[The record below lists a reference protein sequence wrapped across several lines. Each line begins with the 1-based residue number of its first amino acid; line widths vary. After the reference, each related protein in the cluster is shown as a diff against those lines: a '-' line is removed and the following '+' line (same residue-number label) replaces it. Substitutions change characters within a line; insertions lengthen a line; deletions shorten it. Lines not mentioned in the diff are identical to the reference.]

1 MATRDLNLGGG
12 RKSASPEI
20 ALQSRPQQSASN
32 STTENILQMAMFR
45 PGGSYTDY
53 SGQAAPLRTNSRT
66 YGALGTTSIGGTDYT
81 NLLGDVSAAGGGRA
95 DPRVSKAEAD
105 RLIAQNLGTFGI
117 TDMDDIGY
125 VIGPGRQPIFYN
137 RKTGQS
143 IPQEIVGFKDREHGG
158 QKLFLTI
165 DQTGKVVPVN
175 SYMQPN
181 PSGKWKSAVAP
192 ILTVAG
198 AAFAPYALGGLSSA
212 LAGAGVTG
220 AAGTIGAGALYGAG
234 LGGLGAGLTGGDIGK
249 AMLTGAIGGGI
260 SSGIGTGLK
269 LSPTQT
275 LPQYNLA
282 GSLLPSGASL
292 ANQQMVNAVLRGSI
306 GGLAT
311 TAVGGGDAIKGAL
324 IGGLTS
330 GISGQLPGGGNRLT
344 QGLNQSVS
352 RQIAQSIVG
361 DPYARNT
368 RAVQNIQQSM
378 TGQQP
383 RQTSALDVGS
393 SNLRT
398 SAVQDLGAGT
408 GTRTQAATR
417 TI

>member
-20 ALQSRPQQSASN
+20 ALQSRPQQSAIN

-45 PGGSYTDY
+45 PGGAYTDY
-53 SGQAAPLRTNSRT
+53 SGQQSALRTNSKT
-66 YGALGTTSIGGTDYT
+66 YGALGTSSIGGTDFS
-81 NLLGDVSAAGGGRA
+81 NLLGDVTAAGGARA
-95 DPRVSKAEAD
+95 DPRVSQTEAQQ
-105 RLIAQNLGTFGI
+105 LIATNLGTFGV

-143 IPQEIVGFKDREHGG
+143 IPQKIVGFKDREHGG
-158 QKLFLTI
+158 QKLYLTI
-165 DQTGKVVPVN
+165 DQSGKVVPVN
-175 SYMQPN
+175 SYMPPN
-181 PSGKWKSAVAP
+181 PSGGWKSVVAP
-192 ILTVAG
+192 ILAVGG
-198 AAFAPYALGGLSSA
+198 AILAPYALGGLSSA

-220 AAGTIGAGALYGAG
+220 AAGTVGAGALYGAG

-275 LPQYNLA
+275 LQQYNLA
-282 GSLLPSGASL
+282 GSLGASA
-292 ANQQMVNAVLRGSI
+292 ANQQLVNSIVKGSL

-311 TAVGGGDAIKGAL
+311 TAVGGGDILRGAL
-324 IGGLTS
+324 VGGLSS
-330 GISGQLPGGGNRLT
+330 GISGQLPGGGNALT
-344 QGLNQSVS
+344 QGLNKQLSG
-352 RQIAQSIVG
+352 QIAQSIIG
-361 DPYARNT
+361 DPYARN
-368 RAVQNIQQSM
+368 RQVVQGLQQSM
-378 TGQQP
+378 TGQQA

-393 SNLRT
+393 ANLRA

>member
-20 ALQSRPQQSASN
+20 ALQSRPQQSAIN
-32 STTENILQMAMFR
+32 STTENVLQMAMFR

-53 SGQAAPLRTNSRT
+53 SGQRSALRTNSRT
-66 YGALGTTSIGGTDYT
+66 YGALGTGSIGGTDFS
-81 NLLGDVSAAGGGRA
+81 NLLGDVQAVGGGRA
-95 DPRVSKAEAD
+95 DPRVSKDEAD

-143 IPQEIVGFKDREHGG
+143 IPQEIVGFKDRENGG

-165 DQTGKVVPVN
+165 DQSGKVVPVN

-181 PSGKWKSAVAP
+181 PSSGWKGAVAP
-192 ILTVAG
+192 ILAVAG

-220 AAGTIGAGALYGAG
+220 AAGTVGAGALYGAG

-282 GSLLPSGASL
+282 GSLGAGASSQ
-292 ANQQMVNAVLRGSI
+292 AAVNAILRGTLS
-306 GGLAT
+306 GLGT
-311 TAVGGGDAIKGAL
+311 TAVGGGDLLKGAL
-324 IGGLTS
+324 VGGLTS

-368 RAVQNIQQSM
+368 RAVQSIHQSM
-378 TGQQP
+378 TGQAP
-383 RQTSALDVGS
+383 TQTSALDVGG
-393 SNLRT
+393 SNLRA

>member
-12 RKSASPEI
+12 RKSAAPEI
-20 ALQSRPQQSASN
+20 ALQSRPQQSAFN

-53 SGQAAPLRTNSRT
+53 SGQKSALSTNNRT
-66 YGALGTTSIGGTDYT
+66 YGALGTTNIGGTDFS
-81 NLLGDVSAAGGGRA
+81 NLLGDVQAVGGGRA
-95 DPRVSKAEAD
+95 DPRVSKDEAD

-165 DQTGKVVPVN
+165 DQSGKVVPVN
-175 SYMQPN
+175 AYMPPN
-181 PSGKWKSAVAP
+181 PSSGWKGAVAP
-192 ILTVAG
+192 ILAVAG

-220 AAGTIGAGALYGAG
+220 AAGTIGAGAIYGAG
-234 LGGLGAGLTGGDIGK
+234 LGGVGAGLTGGDIGK

-282 GSLLPSGASL
+282 GSLGAS
-292 ANQQMVNAVLRGSI
+292 ASSQAAVNAILRGTL
-306 GGLAT
+306 GGLGT
-311 TAVGGGDAIKGAL
+311 TAVGGGDALKGAL
-324 IGGLTS
+324 VGGISS

-361 DPYARNT
+361 DPYARN
-368 RAVQNIQQSM
+368 RQVVSNLQNSI

-383 RQTSALDVGS
+383 TQTSALDVGG

-398 SAVQDLGAGT
+398 STVQDLGAGT